1 MTFTIKRKLIL
12 LLLASVSLVLVLV
25 GLAFHQLIREFHEKE
40 SHQRFTEL
48 FREIGLQIEQR
59 EAKLTRTVETLAK
72 RAAVVSSINMI
83 HRYARPETY
92 EGLIYDVEKQ
102 ALAQELAN
110 QAHTGG
116 IGQLVAYDG
125 SGMLVAFHREQ
136 EPPLSGYVTY
146 EHGAPA
152 VVASALG
159 AQWSAAN
166 LPETVPLNRTPGQE
180 RAHAP
185 VYRRCRTGFV
195 IEVTAPVLRE
205 FPDGST
211 ELVGFLVGTQF
222 VHEGFI
228 AEVTRRSGIDVALVF
243 QDGQRIGGL
252 RGASGLEFEAFTPLD
267 GLGSGIH
274 GHPEHDEYFLSAAG
288 VPLVDG
294 QHAVIVG
301 GIPLEVLQQEIG
313 RTQRVMLI
321 ILLLSAAVIIPTG
334 AYIARKLISEPVDRL
349 LASVEAFGRGESGR
363 RVEVHSDDELGRL
376 ALTFNTMAETI
387 AQRQQAMVES
397 EDKYRN
403 LLENLPQR
411 IFYKDTELAYVSV
424 NQRMVEDLGIRAEDV
439 LGKTDEDLFPANL
452 AAEYR
457 ESDQRVLDTGHIVER
472 EERYDIDG
480 EERFIH
486 TVKKPLL
493 DAHGEVD
500 GILGIFWDVT
510 ERRQAEEQLRQSAVV
525 FESTAEGVMITDPD
539 KVIIAVNKAFT
550 EITGFEP
557 EEAIGQT
564 PSILGSERQD
574 DAFFSAMWKDIVR
587 NGRWQGEIWNRRKS
601 GEIHPEWMTISV
613 VRDTNGRVMNY
624 VGVFSDI
631 SAIKQSQE
639 QLNHLAHHDPLT
651 DLPNR
656 LLFSARLSHAIEHA
670 RRNQTHVAVLYLDV
684 DRFKNVNDTLGHPV
698 GDQLLQ
704 MVAWRMREHL
714 RECDTLAR
722 LGGDE
727 FVVTLDR
734 VEDAG
739 EAAAVAQKLLDV
751 FKEPFV
757 VADNELHLGASIG
770 IAMFPQDGNDMATL
784 LKNADAAMYLSKEE
798 GRNTFRFYTTELSAS
813 AEERFHL
820 EVGLRHALERREFC
834 VFYQPLVD
842 MTSGRIV
849 GAEALLRWQHPEYGL
864 VSPDRFIPLAED
876 TGLIVPIGEW
886 VLRETC
892 QQFVSWRKQGL
903 GLKRVS
909 VNISGVQVQ
918 RGDLVTTVQKILHET
933 GIESGCLELEITE
946 SQLMKEPERAT
957 ATLDGLQALGV
968 ELAIDDFGT
977 GYSSLGYLKRFPLDN
992 LKVDKSFVHDIATD
1006 ANDAAIVRAVIALA
1020 ENLQLRVT
1028 AEGVET
1034 EAQKDFLLAHGCK
1047 LAQGWLFGRPVPAKE
1062 FAQQL
1067 LGETADKADKIA

>member
-1 MTFTIKRKLIL
+1 MTFTIKRKLVL

-25 GLAFHQLIREFHEKE
+25 GLAFHQLIHEFHEAQA
-40 SHQRFTEL
+40 HHRFTEL
-48 FREIGLQIEQR
+48 FRDIGVQIEQS
-59 EAKLTRTVETLAK
+59 EAKLIRTVEALAK
-72 RAAVVSSINMI
+72 RDGVVSSINMI
-83 HRYARPETY
+83 HHYARPESY

-102 ALAQELAN
+102 GLTRALAN

-125 SGMLVAFHREQ
+125 TGTLIAFHREQ
-136 EPPLSGYVTY
+136 EPALSGYVSY
-146 EHGAPA
+146 ENGAPA
-152 VVASALG
+152 VMASVLG
-159 AQWSAAN
+159 APWSEAN
-166 LPETVPLNRTPGQE
+166 LPEMVDMKRTLGQE
-180 RAHAP
+180 RSYAS
-185 VYRRCRTGFV
+185 VYRRCSTGFV

-211 ELVGFLVGTQF
+211 EMVGFLLGSQF
-222 VHEGFI
+222 IHDDFI
-228 AEVTRRSGIDVALVF
+228 AEVTRRSGIDLAMVF
-243 QDGQRIGGL
+243 QDGARIGGL
-252 RGASGLEFEAFTPLD
+252 RNVSGLPSQASARLD
-267 GLGSGIH
+267 GARAGAH
-274 GHPEHDEYFLSAAG
+274 THPAHEEYFLSAAG
-288 VPLVDG
+288 VPLADG
-294 QHAVIVG
+294 QHAIIVG
-301 GIPLEVLQQEIG
+301 GIPLEILEQEIE

-321 ILLLSAAVIIPTG
+321 ILVLSAAVIIPTG
-334 AYIARKLISEPVDRL
+334 AYTARKLIGEPVDRL
-349 LASVEAFGRGESGR
+349 LASVEAFGCGEFAR
-363 RVEVHSDDELGRL
+363 RVDVHSNDELGRL
-376 ALTFNTMAETI
+376 AFTFNTMAEAI
-387 AQRQQAMVES
+387 AQRHLAMVES

-403 LLENLPQR
+403 LFENLPQR
-411 IFYKDTELAYVSV
+411 IFYKDSSLVYVSV
-424 NQRMVEDLGIRAEDV
+424 NQRMAEDLGIRAEDAI
-439 LGKTDEDLFPANL
+439 GKTDEDLFPASL

-457 ESDQRVLDTGHIVER
+457 ESDRRVLDSGHIVER
-472 EERYDIDG
+472 EEHYNVDG

-486 TVKKPLL
+486 TVKKPLF
-493 DAHGEVD
+493 DAQGEVV
-500 GILGIFWDVT
+500 GVLGIFWDVT

-525 FESTAEGVMITDPD
+525 FESTAEGVMITDAN
-539 KVIIAVNKAFT
+539 KNIIAVNKAFT
-550 EITGFEP
+550 EITGFES

-574 DAFFSAMWKDIVR
+574 AAFFSAMWKDITR

-601 GEIHPEWMTISV
+601 GEIHPAWMTISV
-613 VRDTNGRVMNY
+613 VRDNNGRVMNY

-631 SAIKQSQE
+631 SALKQSQE

-670 RRNQTHVAVLYLDV
+670 RRNQTHVAVLYLDL

-704 MVAWRMREHL
+704 MVAWRMRERL
-714 RECDTLAR
+714 RECDTVAR

-727 FVVTLDR
+727 FVVTVDR
-734 VEDAG
+734 VEDVT
-739 EAAAVAQKLLDV
+739 EAATVAQKLLDV
-751 FKEPFV
+751 FEEPFV

-770 IAMFPQDGNDMATL
+770 IAIFPQDGNDMATL

-798 GRNTFRFYTTELSAS
+798 GRNTFRFYTTDLSAS

-820 EVGLRHALERREFC
+820 EVGLRHALERSEFH

-842 MTSGRIV
+842 MTTGRIV
-849 GAEALLRWQHPEYGL
+849 AAEALLRWQHPEYGL
-864 VSPDRFIPLAED
+864 VTPDRFIPLAED

-886 VLRETC
+886 VIKEACR
-892 QQFVSWRKQGL
+892 QFVSWRKQEL
-903 GLKRVS
+903 RLKRVS

-918 RGDLVTTVQKILHET
+918 RGNLVGTVGKILHET

-946 SQLMKEPERAT
+946 SQLMKEPEQAT

-977 GYSSLGYLKRFPLDN
+977 GYSSLSYLKRFPLDN

-1020 ENLQLRVT
+1020 DNLQLRVT

-1034 EAQKDFLLAHGCK
+1034 EAQRDFLLAHGCK

-1067 LGETADKADKIA
+1067 LGDATDEADKIA